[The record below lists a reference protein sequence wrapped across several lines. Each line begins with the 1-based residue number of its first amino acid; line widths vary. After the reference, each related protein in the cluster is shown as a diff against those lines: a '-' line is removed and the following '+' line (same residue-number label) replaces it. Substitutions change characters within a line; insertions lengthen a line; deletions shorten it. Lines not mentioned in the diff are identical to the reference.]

1 MMGTQSARVWG
12 GAEQEQVTVAC
23 LFLVAAVLWRA
34 CFSNARKLG
43 VPCSGCGRMRCFSP
57 RYIGQVPVVSDAAAY
72 YYICEQKPCGALLVA
87 HHMVLICPV
96 HI

>member
-23 LFLVAAVLWRA
+23 LFLVA
-34 CFSNARKLG
+34 
-43 VPCSGCGRMRCFSP
+43 
-57 RYIGQVPVVSDAAAY
+57 AAAY